1 MVVDQCMRRMALG
14 LLSLSLGYLSGCA
27 VDQLAG
33 LQREQ
38 ARSLMQQLNSSQDRF
53 AQQTKRTDPPAR
65 APHVGKPWVS
75 GRAIALAP
83 EVTLP
88 PALRAGVQTTL
99 IFKQKEASL
108 SEVASRIA
116 LATGIAVRV
125 TPDAR
130 LPAHLFMPR
139 LGATD
144 SASAPIT
151 AKTAPQMP
159 MGTRSLV
166 QVLDL
171 VAAAHDVRW
180 RFTGKAIEFFRT
192 ETRVFDVRTVTLP
205 ASAEMRLGKS
215 GNQSS
220 GGFDSSA
227 QTTLSMPSQQVLDD
241 VRARIEPFLTRAG
254 VMAAQT
260 GSQTSIVVT
269 DTPEVLD
276 AIGRYLDQVNRAMT
290 RRVRLVFEEMTV
302 TRKES
307 HEQGIDWSI
316 ALAAELSNLQLST
329 PGSGASALPAATF
342 GLTAPSLGGV
352 SGSLLLKT
360 VSRYADVV
368 RHTTVP
374 VVTLNRRPVTHAVR
388 STFTYIDQVQ
398 SLSTGKKDEGSPSLP
413 GIAVSQ
419 KRETVGAFL
428 TLVPDIQEE
437 GLVLLSIAY
446 DNTVALPLKTLSFGG
461 PSNALQ
467 IQQLNLQGNGTVQQ
481 VALQAGRPTLIA
493 GFEQKQ
499 NDTLQDRLTPDAP
512 RFLGGHEHLGNNRSI
527 TLIFVTAQVQ
537 EGV

>member
-1 MVVDQCMRRMALG
+1 MMIPRQGVRMAASALV
-14 LLSLSLGYLSGCA
+14 LFVSLPGCA
-27 VDQLAG
+27 VDKLAG
-33 LQREQ
+33 QQRDQ
-38 ARSLMQQLNSSQDRF
+38 ARGMMQQLNTSHDRF
-53 AQQTKRTDPPAR
+53 AQQTKRADHPTR
-65 APHVGKPWVS
+65 VPHVGKPWVS

-83 EVTLP
+83 EVALP
-88 PALRAGVQTTL
+88 PALRAGIQTTL
-99 IFKQKEASL
+99 IFKQKKASL
-108 SEVASRIA
+108 SEVASRIS
-116 LATGIAVRV
+116 LATGISVRV
-125 TPDAR
+125 APDAR
-130 LPAHLFMPR
+130 LPTHLFLPR
-139 LGATD
+139 LGAAD
-144 SASAPIT
+144 ASSVAVVEKEP
-151 AKTAPQMP
+151 PQMP
-159 MGTRSLV
+159 MGTRPLV

-171 VAAAHDVRW
+171 IAAAHDVRW

-192 ETRVFDVRTVTLP
+192 ETRVFDLRTVTLP
-205 ASAEMRLGKS
+205 ASAEMRMGKS
-215 GNQSS
+215 GNQSA

-227 QTTLSMPSQQVLDD
+227 QTSLSMPSQQVLDD
-241 VRARIEPFLTRAG
+241 IRQRIEPFLTRAG
-254 VMAAQT
+254 VVAAQA

-276 AIGRYLDQVNRAMT
+276 AISRYLDQVNRSMT
-290 RRVRLVFEEMTV
+290 RRVRLVFEELMV
-302 TRKES
+302 TRKET
-307 HEQGIDWSI
+307 HEQGVDWSL

-329 PGSGASALPAATF
+329 PSAGASALPMASF
-342 GLTAPSLGGV
+342 GLTAPSIGGV

-398 SLSTGKKDEGSPSLP
+398 SLATGKKDEATPSLP

-461 PSNALQ
+461 PSNTLQ

-481 VALQAGRPTLIA
+481 VALEAGRPTLIA

-512 RFLGGHEHLGNNRSI
+512 RLLGGHEHVGNNRSI

-537 EGV
+537 EGG